1 MAAMAFSDGYKGWQ
15 ICKQAR
21 GAGHHFVAQELSSRY
36 CRFMKKLMSSWGSVC
51 LGSEVKHS
59 KYCETEQNW
68 TLLAGVATRAFRA

>member
-36 CRFMKKLMSSWGSVC
+36 KCMFLPLHEEIDEFMGKRM
-51 LGSEVKHS
+51 LG
-59 KYCETEQNW
+59 Q
-68 TLLAGVATRAFRA
+68 